1 MPDDFSDD
9 QIAAILSKEAKESSI
24 KYSAHGMSALLPSK
38 YVIEHPRTLALANIM
53 NRPPANKPKPNTRFL
68 RNLVRDTD
76 SHNAAL
82 LAKEAAES
90 RNRLEQL
97 VTKDTRITNDIR
109 RRQLGSITAVL
120 NGNAPKRQRIGGAAR
135 PIRNEGASSSS
146 LEERKDRSTD
156 TEEYR
161 QDKRRRARKDTD
173 DEDMKDVSS
182 PKDKHRSHRSESKRH
197 SHHEK
202 HRHEK
207 HRADRSRHH
216 SRSRSPDEDRRNRD
230 PKRRERS
237 PGRRSHHSFT
247 SRRED
252 NSYHSSRR
260 RKPSPQAGSDSDP
273 LEAIVGPLPPPKV
286 KSRGRGTV
294 SSTSGIDTRF
304 SENYDPAL
312 DLVPENQENDGNGD
326 DWELVLDRVKW
337 KQQGADRLKAAGFTE
352 EEIQGWK
359 TGKKAEVKWTASGKE
374 REWDRGKPVGGV
386 DGGVE

>member
-1 MPDDFSDD
+1 MPDDYSDD
-9 QIAAILSKEAKESSI
+9 QIAAILSKEAKETSI
-24 KYSAHGMSALLPSK
+24 KYSAHGMSAFLPSK
-38 YVIEHPRTLALANIM
+38 
-53 NRPPANKPKPNTRFL
+53 PPANKPKPNTRFL

-97 VTKDTRITNDIR
+97 VTKDTRRANDIR

-120 NGNAPKRQRIGGAAR
+120 NGNAPKRQRVGGGAAR
-135 PIRNEGASSSS
+135 TTRDEADSSGS

-156 TEEYR
+156 TEDR
-161 QDKRRRARKDTD
+161 HDKGRRARKSAD
-173 DEDMKDVSS
+173 DEDIKDVSS
-182 PKDKHRSHRSESKRH
+182 LEDKHRSHRSESKRL

-202 HRHEK
+202 HRHER
-207 HRADRSRHH
+207 HRVDRSRHR
-216 SRSRSPDEDRRNRD
+216 SRSRSPDEDRRSRD

-237 PGRRSHHSFT
+237 PGRRSHLSSS
-247 SRRED
+247 SRREE
-252 NSYHSSRR
+252 NSYDSSRR

-286 KSRGRGTV
+286 KSRGRGTL
-294 SSTSGIDTRF
+294 SSTSGIDARF

-312 DLVPENQENDGNGD
+312 DLVPENQETNGDGD

-352 EEIQGWK
+352 EEVQGWK

-386 DGGVE
+386 DGSAE

>member
-9 QIAAILSKEAKESSI
+9 QIAALLSKEAKETSL
-24 KYSAHGMSALLPSK
+24 KYSAQGMSAFLPSK
-38 YVIEHPRTLALANIM
+38 
-53 NRPPANKPKPNTRFL
+53 PPANKPKPNTRFL

-97 VTKDTRITNDIR
+97 VTKDTRRANDIR

-120 NGNAPKRQRIGGAAR
+120 NGNAPKRQRTGGAAR
-135 PIRNEGASSSS
+135 PMRDEGSSSGG
-146 LEERKDRSTD
+146 LEEKKDRSTD
-156 TEEYR
+156 TEDYR
-161 QDKRRRARKDTD
+161 RDKGRRAREFTD

-182 PKDKHRSHRSESKRH
+182 SKDRHRSHRSESKRL

-202 HRHEK
+202 HR
-207 HRADRSRHH
+207 SRHR
-216 SRSRSPDEDRRNRD
+216 SRSRSPDEDRRSRD

-237 PGRRSHHSFT
+237 PGRRSLLSSS
-247 SRRED
+247 SRRDEK
-252 NSYHSSRR
+252 SYDRERR
-260 RKPSPQAGSDSDP
+260 RKPSPRADSDSDP

-294 SSTSGIDTRF
+294 SSTSGIDARF

-312 DLVPENQENDGNGD
+312 DLVPENQETDGNGD

-359 TGKKAEVKWTASGKE
+359 SGKKAEVKWTASGKE

-386 DGGVE
+386 DGGAE

>member
-1 MPDDFSDD
+1 M
-9 QIAAILSKEAKESSI
+9 
-24 KYSAHGMSALLPSK
+24 
-38 YVIEHPRTLALANIM
+38 ALANIID
-53 NRPPANKPKPNTRFL
+53 RPPANKPKPNTRFL

-90 RNRLEQL
+90 RNRLERL
-97 VTKDTRITNDIR
+97 VTKDTRISNDIR

-120 NGNAPKRQRIGGAAR
+120 SGNAPKRRRVDGAAR
-135 PIRNEGASSSS
+135 PNHNGGGSSGSF
-146 LEERKDRSTD
+146 EERKDRSTD
-156 TEEYR
+156 TEECH
-161 QDKRRRARKDTD
+161 QDKGRRARKVTD

-182 PKDKHRSHRSESKRH
+182 PKDKYRSHRSESKRI

-207 HRADRSRHH
+207 YRVDRSRHR
-216 SRSRSPDEDRRNRD
+216 SRSRSPDEDRRSRD
-230 PKRRERS
+230 SKRRERS
-237 PGRRSHHSFT
+237 PGRRLQLSSS

-252 NSYHSSRR
+252 NAYDSSRR

-294 SSTSGIDTRF
+294 SSTSGIDARF

-312 DLVPENQENDGNGD
+312 DLVPENQETEGNGD

-359 TGKKAEVKWTASGKE
+359 SGKKAEVKWTASGKE

-386 DGGVE
+386 DGGAE

>member
-1 MPDDFSDD
+1 MD
-9 QIAAILSKEAKESSI
+9 
-24 KYSAHGMSALLPSK
+24 
-38 YVIEHPRTLALANIM
+38 
-53 NRPPANKPKPNTRFL
+53 RPPANKPKPNTRFL

-97 VTKDTRITNDIR
+97 VTKDTRRANDIR

-120 NGNAPKRQRIGGAAR
+120 NGNAPKRQRTDGAAR
-135 PIRNEGASSSS
+135 PMRDEGTSSGG

-156 TEEYR
+156 TEDYR
-161 QDKRRRARKDTD
+161 RDKGRRVRKD

-182 PKDKHRSHRSESKRH
+182 SKDRHRSHRSESKRL

-202 HRHEK
+202 HR
-207 HRADRSRHH
+207 SRHR
-216 SRSRSPDEDRRNRD
+216 SRSRSPDEDRRSRD

-237 PGRRSHHSFT
+237 PGRRSLLS
-247 SRRED
+247 S
-252 NSYHSSRR
+252 SSRR
-260 RKPSPQAGSDSDP
+260 DEKSYDRERRRRPSPQADSDSDP

-294 SSTSGIDTRF
+294 SSTSGIDARF
-304 SENYDPAL
+304 SENYDPTL
-312 DLVPENQENDGNGD
+312 DLVPENQETDGNGD

-359 TGKKAEVKWTASGKE
+359 SGKKAEVKWTASGKE

-386 DGGVE
+386 DGSAE

>member
-1 MPDDFSDD
+1 MPDDFSGDK
-9 QIAAILSKEAKESSI
+9 IAEILSKEAKETSI
-24 KYSAHGMSALLPSK
+24 KYSAHGMSAFLPSK
-38 YVIEHPRTLALANIM
+38 
-53 NRPPANKPKPNTRFL
+53 PPANKPKPNTRFL

-97 VTKDTRITNDIR
+97 VTKDTRRANDIR

-120 NGNAPKRQRIGGAAR
+120 NGNAPKRQRIGGMTR
-135 PIRNEGASSSS
+135 PGRDEGTSSGS
-146 LEERKDRSTD
+146 LAGGKDRSTD
-156 TEEYR
+156 TDEYR
-161 QDKRRRARKDTD
+161 QDKGRGSRKFAD

-182 PKDKHRSHRSESKRH
+182 SKDKHRPHRSESKRL

-202 HRHEK
+202 HR
-207 HRADRSRHH
+207 SRHR
-216 SRSRSPDEDRRNRD
+216 SRSRSPDKDRRSRD

-237 PGRRSHHSFT
+237 PGRRLLGSS
-247 SRRED
+247 SIRRED
-252 NSYHSSRR
+252 KSYDRERSRR
-260 RKPSPQAGSDSDP
+260 NPSPQPGSDSDP

-294 SSTSGIDTRF
+294 SSTSGIDARF
-304 SENYDPAL
+304 SESYDPAL
-312 DLVPENQENDGNGD
+312 DLVPESQENDDNGD

-352 EEIQGWK
+352 EEIEGWK
-359 TGKKAEVKWTASGKE
+359 SGKKAEVKWTASGKE
-374 REWDRGKPVGGV
+374 REWDRGKSLGGV
-386 DGGVE
+386 DGGAE

>member
-1 MPDDFSDD
+1 MPDDFTDD
-9 QIAAILSKEAKESSI
+9 QIAAILSKEAKETSI
-24 KYSAHGMSALLPSK
+24 KYSAHGMSAFLPSK
-38 YVIEHPRTLALANIM
+38 
-53 NRPPANKPKPNTRFL
+53 PPANKPKPNTRFL

-97 VTKDTRITNDIR
+97 VTKDTRRANDIR

-120 NGNAPKRQRIGGAAR
+120 NGNAPKRQRVGGSAR
-135 PIRNEGASSSS
+135 AIHNEEASSGSS
-146 LEERKDRSTD
+146 KERKNRSTG
-156 TEEYR
+156 TEEYH
-161 QDKRRRARKDTD
+161 QDKGKREWKFTD
-173 DEDMKDVSS
+173 DEDMVDVSS
-182 PKDKHRSHRSESKRH
+182 AKGNHRSHRSESKRS

-207 HRADRSRHH
+207 HKADRSRHR
-216 SRSRSPDEDRRNRD
+216 SRSRSPDEDRRSRD
-230 PKRRERS
+230 SKWRDRS
-237 PGRRSHHSFT
+237 PGRRSLLSST

-252 NSYHSSRR
+252 KSYDRERR
-260 RKPSPQAGSDSDP
+260 RKPSPEAGSDSDP

-294 SSTSGIDTRF
+294 SSTSGIDARF

-312 DLVPENQENDGNGD
+312 DLVPENQENDDNGD

-359 TGKKAEVKWTASGKE
+359 SGKQAEVKWTASGKE
-374 REWDRGKPVGGV
+374 REWDRGKSVGGLD
-386 DGGVE
+386 DGAE

>member
-1 MPDDFSDD
+1 MD
-9 QIAAILSKEAKESSI
+9 
-24 KYSAHGMSALLPSK
+24 
-38 YVIEHPRTLALANIM
+38 
-53 NRPPANKPKPNTRFL
+53 RPPANKPKPNTRFL

-97 VTKDTRITNDIR
+97 VTKDTRRANDIR

-120 NGNAPKRQRIGGAAR
+120 NGNAPKRQRTDGAAR
-135 PIRNEGASSSS
+135 PMRDEGTSSGG

-156 TEEYR
+156 TEDYR
-161 QDKRRRARKDTD
+161 RDKGRRVRKD

-182 PKDKHRSHRSESKRH
+182 SKDRHRSHRSESKRL

-202 HRHEK
+202 HR
-207 HRADRSRHH
+207 SRHR
-216 SRSRSPDEDRRNRD
+216 SRSRSPDEDRRSRD

-237 PGRRSHHSFT
+237 PGRRSLLS
-247 SRRED
+247 S
-252 NSYHSSRR
+252 SSRR
-260 RKPSPQAGSDSDP
+260 DEKSYDRERRRRPSPQADSDSDP

-294 SSTSGIDTRF
+294 SSTSGIDARF

-312 DLVPENQENDGNGD
+312 DLVPENQETDGNGD

-359 TGKKAEVKWTASGKE
+359 SGKKAEVKWTASGKE

-386 DGGVE
+386 DGSAE

>member
-9 QIAAILSKEAKESSI
+9 HIAAILSKEAKETSI
-24 KYSAHGMSALLPSK
+24 KYSAHGMSAFLPSK
-38 YVIEHPRTLALANIM
+38 
-53 NRPPANKPKPNTRFL
+53 PPANKPKPNTRFL

-97 VTKDTRITNDIR
+97 VTKDTRRANDIR
-109 RRQLGSITAVL
+109 RRQLGSITAFL
-120 NGNAPKRQRIGGAAR
+120 SGNAPKRQRVGGAAR
-135 PIRNEGASSSS
+135 PTRNEGDSSGG

-156 TEEYR
+156 TEESR
-161 QDKRRRARKDTD
+161 HDKGRRARKFTD
-173 DEDMKDVSS
+173 DEDMKDISS
-182 PKDKHRSHRSESKRH
+182 PKDKHWSHRSESKRQ
-197 SHHEK
+197 SHHDK
-202 HRHEK
+202 HRHER
-207 HRADRSRHH
+207 HRSRHR

-237 PGRRSHHSFT
+237 PGRRSHISST
-247 SRRED
+247 SRREEKSCD
-252 NSYHSSRR
+252 SSRR
-260 RKPSPQAGSDSDP
+260 RKPSPHAGFDSDP

-294 SSTSGIDTRF
+294 SSTSGIDARF

-312 DLVPENQENDGNGD
+312 DLVPESQETNGDGD

-374 REWDRGKPVGGV
+374 REWDRGKSVGGV
-386 DGGVE
+386 DGSDE

>member
-9 QIAAILSKEAKESSI
+9 QIAAILSKEAKECSI
-24 KYSAHGMSALLPSK
+24 KYSAHGMSGLVPSK
-38 YVIEHPRTLALANIM
+38 
-53 NRPPANKPKPNTRFL
+53 PPANKPKPNTRFL

-97 VTKDTRITNDIR
+97 VTKDTRRTNDIR

-120 NGNAPKRQRIGGAAR
+120 NGNAPKRQKVGDTAR
-135 PIRNEGASSSS
+135 PTHNEGSSSGS
-146 LEERKDRSTD
+146 FEERRDRTTD
-156 TEEYR
+156 TRDYDSR
-161 QDKRRRARKDTD
+161 DYYVQHKAKKPRRSKD
-173 DEDMKDVSS
+173 DEDMKVVSS
-182 PKDKHRSHRSESKRH
+182 PKDKHRSHRSESKGL
-197 SHHEK
+197 S
-202 HRHEK
+202 RHEK
-207 HRADRSRHH
+207 HRTDRSRHR
-216 SRSRSPDEDRRNRD
+216 SRSRSPEEDKRRRD
-230 PKRRERS
+230 HKRRERS
-237 PGRRSHHSFT
+237 PGRRSVPSSA

-252 NSYHSSRR
+252 SSYDRERR
-260 RKPSPQAGSDSDP
+260 RKPSPQSGSDSDP

-294 SSTSGIDTRF
+294 SSTSGIDARF

-312 DLVPENQENDGNGD
+312 DLVSESQENDDNGD

-374 REWDRGKPVGGV
+374 REWDRGKSVGGV
-386 DGGVE
+386 DGGTG

>member
-1 MPDDFSDD
+1 MPDEFSDD
-9 QIAAILSKEAKESSI
+9 KIAEILSKEAKETSI
-24 KYSAHGMSALLPSK
+24 KYSAHGMSAFLPSK
-38 YVIEHPRTLALANIM
+38 YVISPRALSLANVM
-53 NRPPANKPKPNTRFL
+53 DRPPANKPKPNTRFL

-97 VTKDTRITNDIR
+97 VTKDTRRANDIR

-135 PIRNEGASSSS
+135 PGRDDGASSGS
-146 LEERKDRSTD
+146 LDGGKDRSAD
-156 TEEYR
+156 TEECR
-161 QDKRRRARKDTD
+161 QDKGRRPRKFTD

-182 PKDKHRSHRSESKRH
+182 SKDRHRPHRSEPKRL

-202 HRHEK
+202 HR
-207 HRADRSRHH
+207 SRHR
-216 SRSRSPDEDRRNRD
+216 SRSRSPDKDRRSRD

-237 PGRRSHHSFT
+237 PGRRSLGSSS

-252 NSYHSSRR
+252 KSYDRERSRR
-260 RKPSPQAGSDSDP
+260 NPSPQPGSDSDP

-294 SSTSGIDTRF
+294 SSTSGIDARF
-304 SENYDPAL
+304 SESYDPAL
-312 DLVPENQENDGNGD
+312 DLVPESQENDDNGD

-352 EEIQGWK
+352 EEIEGWK
-359 TGKKAEVKWTASGKE
+359 SGKKAEVKWTASGKE
-374 REWDRGKPVGGV
+374 REWDRGKPLGGV
-386 DGGVE
+386 DGGAE